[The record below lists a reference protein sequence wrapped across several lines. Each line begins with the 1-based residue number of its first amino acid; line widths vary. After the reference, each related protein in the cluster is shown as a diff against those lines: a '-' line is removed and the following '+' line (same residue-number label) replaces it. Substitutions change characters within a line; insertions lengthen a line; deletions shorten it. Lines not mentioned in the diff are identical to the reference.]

1 MTSEP
6 TTKPLRLFY
15 LGPYNSPH
23 LEDLA
28 VAMRER
34 GHVVQAGGEV
44 WGGLPPSSLPAR
56 GVPASSITFPY
67 VLSLRRVLRDFRPDV
82 VHAHW
87 MPFATL
93 AMAAGARP
101 LVAQAWG
108 SDVYLADRRHRFEM
122 RVALRRTDLAMA
134 DSRNLLERLQHF
146 GPKSL
151 RTTLLNWGV
160 DLQALGIP
168 TAAERAALKVRLGLA
183 PGPVILSPRG
193 LKGIYNPQVVV
204 RAFARVREAVPDAQL
219 VLKHAGVEELLE
231 PGWRDAPGIRV
242 VGHVETGEM
251 VDLFRA
257 ADVTVSIPKS
267 DSSPRSVWE
276 AMAAG
281 SATVLSDLP
290 WAHELIEDG
299 RHAVLVPPTGDAVAA
314 AIERLLGDANLRASI
329 VAEAR
334 ALVERRR
341 DRNVELDRVEACYRD
356 LVRT

>member
-1 MTSEP
+1 VSAAEP
-6 TTKPLRLFY
+6 SRPLRLLY

-23 LEDLA
+23 VEDLA

-34 GHVVQAGGEV
+34 GHVVQAAGEI
-44 WGGLPPSSLPAR
+44 WSGLPGSSLPEH
-56 GVPASSITFPY
+56 GVPTSTMEFPSILWFRR
-67 VLSLRRVLRDFRPDV
+67 LLREFEPDV

-93 AMAAGARP
+93 AMLAGARP

-108 SDVYLADRRHRFEM
+108 SDVYLAGRRHRFEL
-122 RVALRRTDLAMA
+122 RVTLRRTAIAMTDSADLIK
-134 DSRNLLERLQHF
+134 RLERF

-151 RTTLLNWGV
+151 RTMLVNWGV
-160 DLQALGIP
+160 DLDTFTP
-168 TAAERAALKVRLGLA
+168 PSAAERAALKAGLGLE

-193 LKGIYNPQVVV
+193 LKDIYNPEVVV
-204 RAFARVREAVPDAQL
+204 SAFSRLRETFPDAQL

-231 PGWRDAPGIRV
+231 PRWRDAPGVKV
-242 VGHVETGEM
+242 VGYLDAAQM
-251 VDLFRA
+251 VALFRA

-299 RHAVLVPPTGDAVAA
+299 RQSLLVQPQDGMVASG
-314 AIERLLGDANLRASI
+314 IERLLADASLRSSI
-329 VAEAR
+329 TREAR

-341 DRNVELDRVEACYRD
+341 DRNAELGRVEACYRD
-356 LVRT
+356 LASS